1 MILVTGSTGLV
12 GTHLLVALT
21 QEHDVIRAI
30 YRSKNTLQRVEEV
43 FSFYF
48 DDIQPYY
55 SKIEWV
61 QADITDTTTLDKVF
75 EGITHVYHAAA
86 LVSFNPKDYKLMR
99 KINIEG
105 TANIVNFSIDAK
117 VKKLCYVSSIAAV
130 AKNAK
135 QELITEDGDWT
146 VEANNYGYAITKYG
160 AEMEVWR
167 GTQEGLDAVIVNPGI
182 ILGSGCWNTSS
193 GKIFTNIKKGLR
205 FYTEGV
211 TGYIGVKDV
220 VKSMVQLMESTIKN
234 ERYILVSENKSL
246 KSILFQI
253 ADAMGKKRPTIKV
266 SKTMSEIAWR
276 LLSIVKLVGVQP
288 TLTKQTAKSIH
299 NQYYFSSKKIK
310 EAIGIHLQ
318 PIDSV
323 IQEVCKNYRN

>member
-12 GTHLLVALT
+12 GTHLLAALT
-21 QEHDVIRAI
+21 QEHNVIRAI

-55 SKIEWV
+55 SKIEWI

-75 EGITHVYHAAA
+75 EGVTHVYHAAA

-117 VKKLCYVSSIAAV
+117 VKRLCYVSSIAAV

-182 ILGSGCWNTSS
+182 ILGSGCWDTSS
-193 GKIFTNIKKGLR
+193 GKVFTNVKKGLR

-211 TGYIGVKDV
+211 TGYIDVKDV
-220 VKSMVQLMESTIKN
+220 VKSMVQLMNSTIKN

-253 ADAMGKKRPTIKV
+253 ADVMGKKRPTIKV

-276 LLSIVKLVGVQP
+276 LLSVVKLVGVQP

-299 NQYYFSSKKIK
+299 NQYYFSSEKIK
-310 EAIGIHLQ
+310 EAIGINFQ

-323 IQEVCKNYRN
+323 IEEVCKNYRN